1 MPQVV
6 YITHQFTLAHV
17 CWYTGSAA
25 DGVGELESLQ
35 DNAVAQTVTGLVKA
49 GADAAE
55 KELEEEEKGEEKD

>member
-6 YITHQFTLAHV
+6 CITRQFTLTHI

-49 GADAAE
+49 GANAAE
-55 KELEEEEKGEEKD
+55 EELNKEEKRREE